1 MEIRRSYKRMNEIA
15 TTTQAILDAA
25 RELFAER
32 GYDGASIRAITAKAG
47 VNLGAVT
54 YHFGTK
60 ERLYLAVM
68 ALSTRPLLERI
79 AAVGA
84 EPVDALDRI
93 EAVLRGAFA
102 HLEEFREA
110 GSLMLQELSRNRS
123 LPTPMSSVLENNIK
137 LIAGLIREGQESGSI
152 IAGDPTL
159 LALSVVAQPLYYTLV
174 RDPLRE
180 VVGLDR
186 GDPETQSR
194 VVEHVVTFVH
204 RGLTADRR
212 IP

>member
-1 MEIRRSYKRMNEIA
+1 MNQSRE
-15 TTTQAILDAA
+15 TVQTILAAA

-32 GYDGASIRAITAKAG
+32 GYDGASIRAITARAG

-60 ERLYLAVM
+60 ERLYLAVV
-68 ALSTRPLLERI
+68 ASSTRPLFDRI
-79 AAVGA
+79 AAAGA

-93 EAVLRGAFA
+93 GAVLRCAFA

-110 GSLMLQELSRNRS
+110 GPLMLQEMSRKRS
-123 LPTPMSSVLENNIK
+123 LPPPMSLVMESNIN
-137 LIAGLIREGQESGSI
+137 LIAGFIREGQQAGSI
-152 IAGDPTL
+152 LPGDPTL

-180 VVGLDR
+180 VVGLNRD
-186 GDPETQSR
+186 DPETQSR
-194 VVEHVVTFVH
+194 VVEHVVAFVR

-212 IP
+212 NQ

>member
-1 MEIRRSYKRMNEIA
+1 
-15 TTTQAILDAA
+15 
-25 RELFAER
+25 
-32 GYDGASIRAITAKAG
+32 
-47 VNLGAVT
+47 
-54 YHFGTK
+54 
-60 ERLYLAVM
+60 
-68 ALSTRPLLERI
+68 
-79 AAVGA
+79 
-84 EPVDALDRI
+84 
-93 EAVLRGAFA
+93 
-102 HLEEFREA
+102 
-110 GSLMLQELSRNRS
+110 
-123 LPTPMSSVLENNIK
+123 MSSVLENNIK

-174 RDPLRE
+174 RNPLRE

-194 VVEHVVTFVH
+194 VVEHVVTFVR